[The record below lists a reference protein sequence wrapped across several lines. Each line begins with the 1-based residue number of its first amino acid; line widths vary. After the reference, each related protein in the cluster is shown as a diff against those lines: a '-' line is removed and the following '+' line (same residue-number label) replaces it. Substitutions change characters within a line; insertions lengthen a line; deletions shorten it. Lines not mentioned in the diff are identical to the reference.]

1 MQSVF
6 LFFGKV
12 SDRVLYGALHRQ
24 VEIQEMTIEYSRLH
38 GGSDHERR
46 VYTYEGARVAIELD
60 ARSIL
65 DRLRASTRVATSQ
78 KANLIAEFESL
89 LRTANTPESA
99 CRLDELAKRTSKI
112 LKHVE

>member
-1 MQSVF
+1 M
-6 LFFGKV
+6 
-12 SDRVLYGALHRQ
+12 A
-24 VEIQEMTIEYSRLH
+24 IESARLH
-38 GGSDHERR
+38 TGADHERR

-78 KANLIAEFESL
+78 KATLTTEFESL

-99 CRLDELAKRTSKI
+99 CRLDELAKRASKI